1 MRTQRF
7 GIERGGT
14 MTTTRLVAA
23 TGLTIAALAA
33 QAPAQAQTREE
44 QACAA
49 LAGRSA
55 SAGDLT
61 ISEARFYTNRTIAA
75 RPGAELTLPPHCHV
89 AGSFERR
96 TGVAG
101 KEYAIGF
108 AINMPANWNGRFMFQ
123 GGGGLNGAIR
133 EPTGAQAAG
142 DRSALERGFAVV
154 ATDSGHQGSG
164 FDGSFMADQQ
174 ALLNFQF
181 QANAKTAEVAL
192 PIVEAYYG
200 KAPHHKY
207 FVGCSTGGREG
218 MVMAQRYPYLFDGI
232 VSGAPAMRTTVSN
245 LALRWVSN
253 QYVKAKVETPRD
265 PFTPEEERLVMGA
278 LMQRCDAL
286 DGQADGLIFNR
297 TTCDFDPTKLACSTA
312 SRGAQCL
319 ADNKA
324 DALARAMSGPVT
336 QAGLPVYVS
345 YPYDSGIDDTGGLP
359 GLLLAGGSPPIGAN
373 GADMKDQNVD
383 AEFLDALSANEA
395 LGSTATYYNL
405 TSFIGNGGKQ
415 IFYHGEADPWF
426 SANDTVRYFGEIGKA
441 NAAVQAVD
449 TYGRLYLVPGMS
461 HCQGGELTPDSFDL
475 VTPIVEWVENGAA
488 PGAVTA
494 TGRSMQGQSRP
505 LCPYPSYAHYTSG
518 DAANARSYEC
528 KTP

>member
-1 MRTQRF
+1 
-7 GIERGGT
+7 
-14 MTTTRLVAA
+14 MTTARFVAA

-33 QAPAQAQTREE
+33 QPPAQAQTREE

-49 LAGRSA
+49 LAGWS
-55 SAGDLT
+55 GGPEDLT
-61 ISEARFYTNRTIAA
+61 ITEARFHANRTIAA
-75 RPGAELTLPPHCHV
+75 RPGAETTLPPHCHV
-89 AGSFERR
+89 GGSFERR
-96 TGVAG
+96 TGVDG
-101 KEYAIGF
+101 KQYAIGF

-133 EPTGAQAAG
+133 EPVGGQAAG
-142 DRSALERGFAVV
+142 ERTALERGFAVV

-181 QANAKTAEVAL
+181 QANAKTAEAAL
-192 PIVEAYYG
+192 PLVEAYYG
-200 KAPHHKY
+200 VAPHHNY

-218 MVMAQRYPYLFDGI
+218 MIMAQRYPYLFDGI

-245 LALRWVSN
+245 LALRWISN

-286 DGQADGLIFNR
+286 DGHADGLIFNR
-297 TTCDFDPTKLACSTA
+297 TSCDFDPTELACSA
-312 SRGAQCL
+312 SSPGNQCL

-324 DALARAMSGPVT
+324 EALSRAMAGPVNA
-336 QAGLPVYVS
+336 AGLPVYVA
-345 YPYDSGIDDTGGLP
+345 YPYDSGIDDSGGLP

-373 GADMKDQNVD
+373 SADLQDQNVD
-383 AEFLDALSANEA
+383 TAFLDAIAANEA
-395 LGSTATYYNL
+395 RSSTASYYNL

-426 SANDTVRYFGEIGKA
+426 SANDTVRYFVEIGEA
-441 NAAVQAVD
+441 NKAVQTVD
-449 TYGRLYLVPGMS
+449 EYGRLYLVPGMA

-475 VTPIVEWVENGAA
+475 LTPIVEWVENGSA

-505 LCPYPSYAHYTSG
+505 LCPYPSYAHYTRG
-518 DAANARSYEC
+518 DAADARNYEC
-528 KTP
+528 RVP

>member
-1 MRTQRF
+1 MTRARF
-7 GIERGGT
+7 
-14 MTTTRLVAA
+14 VAV

-33 QAPAQAQTREE
+33 HTPAGAQTQQERS
-44 QACAA
+44 CAA
-49 LAGRSA
+49 LASRSA
-55 SAGDLT
+55 GPQGVT
-61 ISEARFYTNRTIAA
+61 ITEARFYANRTVAA
-75 RPGAELTLPPHCHV
+75 RPGAEMALPPHCHV
-89 AGSFERR
+89 AGNFERR
-96 TGVAG
+96 TGVDA
-101 KEYAIGF
+101 KEYSIGF
-108 AINMPANWNGRFMFQ
+108 ALNMPAEWNGRFMFQ
-123 GGGGLNGAIR
+123 GGGGLNGSIR
-133 EPTGAQAAG
+133 EPVGGQASG
-142 DRSALERGFAVV
+142 ERTALERGFAVV

-200 KAPHHKY
+200 EAPHHKY

-218 MVMAQRYPYLFDGI
+218 MIMSQRYPDLFDGI

-245 LALRWVSN
+245 LALRWISN

-265 PFTPEEERLVMGA
+265 PFTPDEERLVMNA

-297 TTCDFDPTKLACSTA
+297 TSCSFDPTELACSSSA
-312 SRGAQCL
+312 RGGQCL
-319 ADNKA
+319 APNKA
-324 DALARAMSGPVT
+324 DALARAMAGPVNA
-336 QAGLPVYVS
+336 AGLPVYVS
-345 YPYDSGIDDTGGLP
+345 YPYDSGIDDAGGLP

-373 GADMKDQNVD
+373 GADMQNQNVD
-383 AEFLDALSANEA
+383 AEFLDAITANEA
-395 LGSTATYYNL
+395 VGSTASFYNL

-426 SANDTVRYFGEIGKA
+426 SANDTVRYFKQLGAA
-441 NAAVQAVD
+441 NAAVQPID
-449 TYGRLYLVPGMS
+449 EYGRLYLVPGMA

-475 VTPIVEWVENGAA
+475 LTPIVDWVENGDA
-488 PGAVTA
+488 PAAVTA
-494 TGRSMQGQSRP
+494 TGRSMQGRSRP

-518 DAANARSYEC
+518 DAADARNYEC
-528 KTP
+528 RVP